1 MAYKKKIKT
10 LFNILLTKRREMRM
24 MQMLNEHAHKNRR
37 EAGVMPKIINN
48 LEENILS
55 AARRLVAEQG
65 YAAVTMRA
73 IAKECGIAVGTFYNY
88 YPSKDAMLAA
98 CLLHDWQT
106 ALASAGERTAAA
118 QRAEEAVRA
127 VFDAVRAFQEQNRS
141 IFSDEGARSS
151 AAGALQSRHAQLR
164 AQIAALLE
172 APCRRFSDAPDAA
185 FLAEFA
191 AESILS
197 WSGTDISFPQLWT
210 LLKRLFIK

>member
-1 MAYKKKIKT
+1 
-10 LFNILLTKRREMRM
+10 M
-24 MQMLNEHAHKNRR
+24 MQMLNERDHKNRR
-37 EAGVMPKIINN
+37 EAGVMPKIIDN

-73 IAKECGIAVGTFYNY
+73 VAKECGIAVGTFYTY
-88 YPSKDAMLAA
+88 HPSRGVVFSVFF
-98 CLLHDWQT
+98 LHGGGVAFGGGGKRT
-106 ALASAGERTAAA
+106 SSSRSAKEAAGE
-118 QRAEEAVRA
+118 

-164 AQIAALLE
+164 SQIAALLE
-172 APCRRFSDAPDAA
+172 APCRRFSDVPDSA
-185 FLAEFA
+185 FLAEFT

-210 LLKRLFIK
+210 LLERLFIK

>member
-106 ALASAGERTAAA
+106 ALVPVYLRELGRGAASVFTIHTIENQGKGPPRRKARKRRSGRSLMPSAPFRSRTAASFRT
-118 QRAEEAVRA
+118 RARA
-127 VFDAVRAFQEQNRS
+127 LPPLERCKAAT
-141 IFSDEGARSS
+141 RSS
-151 AAGALQSRHAQLR
+151 ERRSLR
-164 AQIAALLE
+164 
-172 APCRRFSDAPDAA
+172 CSKRRAAA
-185 FLAEFA
+185 F
-191 AESILS
+191 
-197 WSGTDISFPQLWT
+197 PM
-210 LLKRLFIK
+210 RRMPLFLRSSPPRAY

>member
-1 MAYKKKIKT
+1 
-10 LFNILLTKRREMRM
+10 
-24 MQMLNEHAHKNRR
+24 
-37 EAGVMPKIINN
+37 MPKIINN

-98 CLLHDWQT
+98 CLLHDRQT

-118 QRAEEAVRA
+118 QSAEEAVGA
-127 VFDAVRAFQEQNRS
+127 VFDAVRACQEQNRS
-141 IFSDEGARSS
+141 IVSDE
-151 AAGALQSRHAQLR
+151 
-164 AQIAALLE
+164 
-172 APCRRFSDAPDAA
+172 APDAA

>member
-1 MAYKKKIKT
+1 
-10 LFNILLTKRREMRM
+10 
-24 MQMLNEHAHKNRR
+24 
-37 EAGVMPKIINN
+37 MPKIINN

-118 QRAEEAVRA
+118 QSAEEAVGA

-172 APCRRFSDAPDAA
+172 APCRRFSDAPCRRFSDAPDAA

>member
-106 ALASAGERTAAA
+106 ARVGGGKDR
-118 QRAEEAVRA
+118 R
-127 VFDAVRAFQEQNRS
+127 
-141 IFSDEGARSS
+141 GA
-151 AAGALQSRHAQLR
+151 
-164 AQIAALLE
+164 
-172 APCRRFSDAPDAA
+172 
-185 FLAEFA
+185 
-191 AESILS
+191 
-197 WSGTDISFPQLWT
+197 
-210 LLKRLFIK
+210 KRGRGGRGGL

>member
-1 MAYKKKIKT
+1 
-10 LFNILLTKRREMRM
+10 
-24 MQMLNEHAHKNRR
+24 
-37 EAGVMPKIINN
+37 MPKIINN

-118 QRAEEAVRA
+118 QSAEEAVGA
-127 VFDAVRAFQEQNRS
+127 VFDAVRAFQ
-141 IFSDEGARSS
+141 
-151 AAGALQSRHAQLR
+151 
-164 AQIAALLE
+164 
-172 APCRRFSDAPDAA
+172 
-185 FLAEFA
+185 
-191 AESILS
+191 
-197 WSGTDISFPQLWT
+197 
-210 LLKRLFIK
+210 

>member
-37 EAGVMPKIINN
+37 EAGVMPKIIDN

-73 IAKECGIAVGTFYNY
+73 VAKECGIAVGTFYNY

-98 CLLHDWQT
+98 CLLHDWQV
-106 ALASAGERTAAA
+106 GE
-118 QRAEEAVRA
+118 

-141 IFSDEGARSS
+141 IFSDDGARSS
-151 AAGALQSRHAQLR
+151 AAGALQKRHAQLR
-164 AQIAALLE
+164 AQVAALLE
-172 APCRRFSDAPDAA
+172 EPCRRFSDVPDSA
-185 FLAEFA
+185 FLAEFT

-210 LLKRLFIK
+210 LLERLFVK

>member
-1 MAYKKKIKT
+1 
-10 LFNILLTKRREMRM
+10 
-24 MQMLNEHAHKNRR
+24 
-37 EAGVMPKIINN
+37 MPKIINN

-106 ALASAGERTAAA
+106 ALASAEERTAAA
-118 QRAEEAVRA
+118 QSAEEAVGA

-141 IFSDEGARSS
+141 IFSDEGALFRRRS
-151 AAGALQSRHAQLR
+151 AAKPPR
-164 AQIAALLE
+164 AAPSADRCAARSAVPPLFRC
-172 APCRRFSDAPDAA
+172 AGCRFSC
-185 FLAEFA
+185 
-191 AESILS
+191 
-197 WSGTDISFPQLWT
+197 GV
-210 LLKRLFIK
+210 RR

>member
-1 MAYKKKIKT
+1 
-10 LFNILLTKRREMRM
+10 M
-24 MQMLNEHAHKNRR
+24 MQMLNERAHKNRK
-37 EAGVMPKIINN
+37 ETGVMPKIIENP
-48 LEENILS
+48 EENILS

-88 YPSKDAMLAA
+88 YPSKDAMLAV
-98 CLLHDWQT
+98 CLLHDWQA
-106 ALASAGERTAAA
+106 ALSAAADRIAAAQSAGE
-118 QRAEEAVRA
+118 AVGA

-172 APCRRFSDAPDAA
+172 EPCRRFSDVSDSA
-185 FLAEFA
+185 FLAEFT
-191 AESILS
+191 AENVLS
-197 WSGTDISFPQLWT
+197 WSGKNIAFPQLWT
-210 LLKRLFIK
+210 LLERVFIRQAK

>member
-1 MAYKKKIKT
+1 
-10 LFNILLTKRREMRM
+10 MRM

-106 ALASAGERTAAA
+106 ALASAGERTAAEP
-118 QRAEEAVRA
+118 QHLFGRGRALFRRRSAAKPPRA
-127 VFDAVRAFQEQNRS
+127 APSADRCA
-141 IFSDEGARSS
+141 ARS
-151 AAGALQSRHAQLR
+151 AVPPLFRCAGCRFSCGVRRREHIELERHGYFVP
-164 AQIAALLE
+164 AAL
-172 APCRRFSDAPDAA
+172 DAA
-185 FLAEFA
+185 EA
-191 AESILS
+191 AVY
-197 WSGTDISFPQLWT
+197 QV
-210 LLKRLFIK
+210 KN

>member
-1 MAYKKKIKT
+1 M
-10 LFNILLTKRREMRM
+10 
-24 MQMLNEHAHKNRR
+24 NRAR
-37 EAGVMPKIINN
+37 FGDLEVICRAPAG
-48 LEENILS
+48 
-55 AARRLVAEQG
+55 AARPTPLLFVHGAYTAAWCWDENFLPWFAEQG

-118 QRAEEAVRA
+118 QSAEEAVGA

>member
-1 MAYKKKIKT
+1 
-10 LFNILLTKRREMRM
+10 
-24 MQMLNEHAHKNRR
+24 
-37 EAGVMPKIINN
+37 MPKIINN

-118 QRAEEAVRA
+118 QSAEEAVGA

-141 IFSDEGARSS
+141 IFSDEVSARISPSPLCTCSS
-151 AAGALQSRHAQLR
+151 RSET
-164 AQIAALLE
+164 E
-172 APCRRFSDAPDAA
+172 AKASPSRFSSVA
-185 FLAEFA
+185 
-191 AESILS
+191 
-197 WSGTDISFPQLWT
+197 
-210 LLKRLFIK
+210 

>member
-118 QRAEEAVRA
+118 QSAEEAVGA

-141 IFSDEGARSS
+141 IFRTRARALPPPERCKAATRSS
-151 AAGALQSRHAQLR
+151 ERRSLR
-164 AQIAALLE
+164 
-172 APCRRFSDAPDAA
+172 CSKRRAAA
-185 FLAEFA
+185 F
-191 AESILS
+191 
-197 WSGTDISFPQLWT
+197 PM
-210 LLKRLFIK
+210 RRMPLFLRSSPPRAY